1 MLGILAAATFRE
13 SDALVLPA
21 CSSRGV
27 FVSDCD
33 SSRDTPSLARSLPS
47 APRAIAVMAASTES
61 NDQSEGESEKDSESA
76 EAAKRAALL
85 ERLAE
90 DRTAEQGL
98 ARTGTASFHLRFA
111 GIRRDARRGGNPRN
125 GCEVAGVS

>member
-1 MLGILAAATFRE
+1 M
-13 SDALVLPA
+13 LPA

-90 DRTAEQGL
+90 KKGL
-98 ARTGTASFHLRFA
+98 AMLNLAMLNSLMKKSTKL
-111 GIRRDARRGGNPRN
+111 
-125 GCEVAGVS
+125 